1 MTYIGN
7 EEKPAPRLR
16 DVKVENPDEVFSKLK
31 NFIRVCWHDAK
42 LVHADF
48 SDYNILWHENEPMVI
63 DVCQA
68 VSDKHPHAKE
78 FLVRDVQRLIDWGK
92 KYNLENDLAEIL
104 YDILN

>member
-1 MTYIGN
+1 M
-7 EEKPAPRLR
+7 R
-16 DVKVENPDEVFSKLK
+16 FSKLK

-63 DVCQA
+63 DVGQA

-78 FLVRDVQRLIDWGK
+78 F
-92 KYNLENDLAEIL
+92 
-104 YDILN
+104 